1 MSPLLL
7 TALLLFPA
15 VLFDA
20 AESCR
25 RKCRIVGSLCDLRK
39 VTCCDGLI
47 CKRLNRRYPTINY
60 APPLDSSSNHLRSP
74 HLSLQSLLTMAN
86 FPIST
91 STTFLTGEGNY
102 VTNHKVPL
110 NVLW

>member
-25 RKCRIVGSLCDLRK
+25 RKCRIVGSLCDLRN
-39 VTCCDGLI
+39 VNCCDGLI

-60 APPLDSSSNHLRSP
+60 
-74 HLSLQSLLTMAN
+74 
-86 FPIST
+86 
-91 STTFLTGEGNY
+91 GECIFDRKRLMMGWTDFY
-102 VTNHKVPL
+102 
-110 NVLW
+110 